1 MAKELDTQ
9 AIEPQ
14 VVDAAE
20 GDQVITLPSGRVAVI
35 REGTMADLEAAQVES
50 GGKQQ
55 KVLSF
60 LVTRLATIDGQPI
73 TYESY
78 RALPIKEG
86 MAIVQAVSA
95 QFPEG
100 ES

>member
-1 MAKELDTQ
+1 MAKELETTQ

-14 VVDAAE
+14 VLNQ

-55 KVLSF
+55 KVLAF
-60 LVTRLATIDGQPI
+60 LITRLVTIDGQPL
-73 TYESY
+73 TYEQY
-78 RALPIKEG
+78 RTLSLKDG
-86 MAIVQAVSA
+86 TMIVNTVSK

>member
-1 MAKELDTQ
+1 VAKELETTQ

-14 VVDAAE
+14 VLNQ

-55 KVLSF
+55 KVLAF
-60 LVTRLATIDGQPI
+60 LITRLVTIDGQPL
-73 TYESY
+73 TYEQY
-78 RALPIKEG
+78 RTLSLKDG
-86 MAIVQAVSA
+86 TMIVNTVSK